1 MKLISCKSFLSAVA
15 IALSFSANPALA
27 QKHAGDAEQD
37 IEVIS
42 VQGQRPV
49 SHFEREYERAKFAM
63 YEAYNKVNTVRKFT
77 VDCRVVKP
85 IGTQIAKRECL
96 PRFFREESA
105 HAAQMFMLGA
115 SAIHADDQQWLVTM
129 TKDEQKAFY
138 AHIAELAKDSPELTN
153 HLVNISNK
161 LAALEERKSAQ

>member
-1 MKLISCKSFLSAVA
+1 MTAKLKVLLTS
-15 IALSFSANPALA
+15 IALTTAFVSIPAYA
-27 QKHAGDAEQD
+27 QKHAGDTEQD
-37 IEVIS
+37 MEVIS

-161 LAALEERKSAQ
+161 LAALEERKSTQ